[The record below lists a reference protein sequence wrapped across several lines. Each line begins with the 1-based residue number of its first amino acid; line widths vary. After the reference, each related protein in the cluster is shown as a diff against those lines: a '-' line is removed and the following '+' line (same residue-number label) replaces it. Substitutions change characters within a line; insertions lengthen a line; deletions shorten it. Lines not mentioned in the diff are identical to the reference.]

1 MRSLDLELAVCVKG
15 NAWESYKC
23 DERMEWYGRAKWEC
37 GNLGWDSGCI
47 NKRWMEYLGTELIFI
62 YKGSPKTKKLLVSFS
77 LSTSFL
83 CSALVLK
90 RVLSDVIKWL
100 QNIKGS
106 KKKQTSL
113 YLGIYLTDVIQYSWA
128 VCLKVEKKKYNLIFI
143 SISLY
148 CLK

>member
-1 MRSLDLELAVCVKG
+1 
-15 NAWESYKC
+15 
-23 DERMEWYGRAKWEC
+23 
-37 GNLGWDSGCI
+37 
-47 NKRWMEYLGTELIFI
+47 MEYLGTELIFI

-143 SISLY
+143 SMSLY